1 MIYTVKGEM
10 LDKMIQ
16 DSWEVRQV
24 GCRTGGMHGL
34 EGGRTGGRQDW
45 KEAGME
51 GCRKGGIHERSD
63 AERRS
68 AGKVR
73 CRTGRMQDRRD
84 SGHV

>member
-1 MIYTVKGEM
+1 M
-10 LDKMIQ
+10 
-16 DSWEVRQV
+16 
-24 GCRTGGMHGL
+24 TGGS
-34 EGGRTGGRQDW
+34 QDW
-45 KEAGME
+45 REAGLE

-63 AERRS
+63 AERSDAERSS

>member
-1 MIYTVKGEM
+1 M
-10 LDKMIQ
+10 
-16 DSWEVRQV
+16 
-24 GCRTGGMHGL
+24 TGGS
-34 EGGRTGGRQDW
+34 QDW
-45 KEAGME
+45 REAGLD

-63 AERRS
+63 AERSS